1 MYSSDGGKSE
11 EQVVVFN
18 LHNQAYGVNI
28 ASVLE
33 IIRVETIIRIPG
45 APPFI
50 EGIINLRGKVVPVM
64 DLCKRF
70 GLPSN
75 CVSETT
81 RVIIVEAG
89 GVSMGFTVDS
99 VSEVLRLPES
109 AIEPVPSLI
118 SAASFE
124 AFRGIALVGDSL
136 ITLLDINRLLC
147 EEEKEELLDFEY

>member
-1 MYSSDGGKSE
+1 MCSSDDGKSE

-18 LHNQAYGVNI
+18 LQDQAYGVNI

-33 IIRVETIIRIPG
+33 IIRAETVTRVPG
-45 APPFI
+45 TPPFI

-64 DLCKRF
+64 DLCKSF
-70 GLPSN
+70 GLPST

-109 AIEPVPSLI
+109 GIEPVPSLI
-118 SAASFE
+118 SAASVE
-124 AFRGIALVGDSL
+124 AFRGIALVGDRL
-136 ITLLDINRLLC
+136 ITLLDLNRLLG
-147 EEEKEELLDFEY
+147 EDEKEELLGFEG

>member
-33 IIRVETIIRIPG
+33 IIRVENVTRVPG

-89 GVSMGFTVDS
+89 GVSMGFNVDS
-99 VSEVLRLPES
+99 VSEVFRLPES

-118 SAASFE
+118 SAASVE
-124 AFRGIALVGDSL
+124 AFRGIALVGDRL
-136 ITLLDINRLLC
+136 ITLLDINKLLC
-147 EEEKEELLDFEY
+147 EDEKEKLLDFEY